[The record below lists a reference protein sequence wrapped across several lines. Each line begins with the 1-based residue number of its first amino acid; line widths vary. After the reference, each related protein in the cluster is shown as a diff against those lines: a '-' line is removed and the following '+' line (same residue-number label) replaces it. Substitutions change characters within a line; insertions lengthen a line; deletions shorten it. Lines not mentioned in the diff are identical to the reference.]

1 MTSPKV
7 DNKKQVT
14 YNNAKAVSQ
23 STALKNSTPILSF
36 KSFQPQMG
44 LQVEKTA
51 KKTNPQKTIYLQS
64 GRKVV
69 YSKTASGKIV
79 MKYYGTDGTQLNP
92 DYFKKVEGQISISED
107 GKTYTITKD
116 GKKTTLQAKDPSKVK
131 GSFSCS

>member
-1 MTSPKV
+1 MSEISLTKNTLNNSKSIKRGFIVTSLKI

-23 STALKNSTPILSF
+23 STASKNSTPILSF

-92 DYFKKVEGQISISED
+92 NYFKKV
-107 GKTYTITKD
+107 
-116 GKKTTLQAKDPSKVK
+116 
-131 GSFSCS
+131 